1 MAFSCNTHT
10 ARPKSNCP
18 ITYQADILYRSESCR
33 FHHDMNNGA
42 FHIEALSDHFRND
55 RDDREGGVIT
65 LVDNNFQFKEWI
77 DLKYEDLQTL

>member
-1 MAFSCNTHT
+1 
-10 ARPKSNCP
+10 
-18 ITYQADILYRSESCR
+18 
-33 FHHDMNNGA
+33 MNNGA

-77 DLKYEDLQTL
+77 DLKYEDLQTLWIMDDQWVKVDAPGVERVYCLFDVPPW